1 MGKTMM
7 GGVSHVGNVD
17 LLTPEQKSFLTSAM
31 GGLGQLGQPMSP
43 EAFQQ
48 MFQKSFVDPSTQMMQ
63 RQIVPALK
71 EAYLGEES
79 GSSALNQALAQSATD
94 LSTALGGQ
102 LMNQYNLRQQRQIGA
117 IGQMGQLAGQRTF
130 EPMIQ
135 QQGILG
141 PLIGALGQMGGAG
154 LGGWLM
160 QPSTVGAGTA
170 KRPT

>member
-1 MGKTMM
+1 
-7 GGVSHVGNVD
+7 
-17 LLTPEQKSFLTSAM
+17 
-31 GGLGQLGQPMSP
+31 
-43 EAFQQ
+43 
-48 MFQKSFVDPSTQMMQ
+48 MFQKSFVDPSTQMLQ

-94 LSTALGGQ
+94 LSTALGSQ
-102 LMNQYNLRQQRQIGA
+102 LMNQYNIGQQRQIGA
-117 IGQMGQLAGQRTF
+117 LGTLGGLAGQKTF
-130 EPMIQ
+130 EPMIQQ

-141 PLIGALGQMGGAG
+141 PLIGALGQAGAAG

-160 QPSTVGAGTA
+160 NPSTFASGIA